1 MIQECKLRVTAQTVI
16 SQMLE
21 GHKTFADLASKYEM
35 TEEEFKKVVARVVDD
50 KDYPRLVKADKKYT
64 ASRNKPKK
72 DKIVYEVDKLKKA
85 KESSKEEDDIARR
98 RRLASELNSI
108 ENKIAKNKEVEE
120 ATSVVLAGAQQKLE
134 EAKKECLEAEK
145 KVVQTKEQLE
155 ELNSNK
161 ERINKEIEKIDS
173 KMIFLVAPDYKGK
186 KPDFGTLISVV
197 PMERT
202 IVEDPSETSLITEIT
217 AEDIFKFKSMEEAK
231 ETCKFLQLVTKYFV
245 EGKEYKLLIDSE
257 DLKSLLKKQ
266 ELIEEP
272 DT

>member
-1 MIQECKLRVTAQTVI
+1 MIQEKLRVTAQTVI

-21 GHKTFADLASKYEM
+21 GHKTFADLALKYEM
-35 TEEEFKKVVARVVDD
+35 TEDELKKVVARVVDD
-50 KDYPRLVKADKKYT
+50 KDYPRLVKADKKYNALRSKT
-64 ASRNKPKK
+64 KK
-72 DKIVYEVDKLKKA
+72 EKILCPTVDKTEKIKKV
-85 KESSKEEDDIARR
+85 EDDEIARR
-98 RRLASELNSI
+98 RKLANELNSI

-120 ATSVVLAGAQQKLE
+120 VASAALAEAHCKLKEAQ
-134 EAKKECLEAEK
+134 KEYLEAETNA
-145 KVVQTKEQLE
+145 VDAKEKLE

-161 ERINKEIEKIDS
+161 ERIDKEIKEIDS
-173 KMIFLVAPDYKGK
+173 KMIFLVAPNYKGE

-202 IVEDPSETSLITEIT
+202 IVEDPSETALITEIT

>member
-1 MIQECKLRVTAQTVI
+1 MIQDKLRVTAQTVI
-16 SQMLE
+16 SQILE
-21 GHKTFADLASKYEM
+21 GHKTFADLAPKYEM
-35 TEEEFKKVVARVVDD
+35 TGEEFKKVVARVVDD

-72 DKIVYEVDKLKKA
+72 DKIIYSTFNGVDKSEKT
-85 KESSKEEDDIARR
+85 KEEDEIARR
-98 RRLASELNSI
+98 RKLANDLTYI
-108 ENKIAKNKEVEE
+108 ENEIAKNKEIEE
-120 ATSVVLAGAQQKLE
+120 ATSVVLAYAHQKLE
-134 EAKKECLEAEK
+134 EAKKEFLEAETK
-145 KVVQTKEQLE
+145 SEKAKEQLE

-161 ERINKEIEKIDS
+161 ERIDKEIKEIDS
-173 KMIFLVAPDYKGK
+173 KMIFLVAPNYKGE

-202 IVEDPSETSLITEIT
+202 IVEDPSETALITEIT